1 MSSEYEKLDGEF
13 DRKHWVSQE
22 VHGYPI
28 PSEIK
33 HQFRLWL
40 MDLESKMTWEKFW
53 DWGWMALVFTVS
65 VVYLSISLTSC
76 STVDKTSEEKRESW
90 YNACV
95 ATSSLPDAA
104 RETCK
109 MRSDKINFGD

>member
-1 MSSEYEKLDGEF
+1 METEKLDAEYA
-13 DRKHWVSQE
+13 RKHWVSQE
-22 VHGYPI
+22 LHGYPI

-33 HQFRLWL
+33 HRFRLWL
-40 MDLESKMTWEKFW
+40 MDLESKMSWEKFW

-76 STVDKTSEEKRESW
+76 TTVDKTSEEMRESW

-104 RETCK
+104 KETCR
-109 MRSDKINFGD
+109 MRADKINFGE

>member
-1 MSSEYEKLDGEF
+1 MSSEYEKLDAEYA
-13 DRKHWVSQE
+13 RKHWVSQE
-22 VHGYPI
+22 LHGYPT

-40 MDLESKMTWEKFW
+40 MDLESKMSWDKFW
-53 DWGWMALVFTVS
+53 DWQWPYAVLVVCII
-65 VVYLSISLTSC
+65 YLSISLTSC
-76 STVDKTSEEKRESW
+76 TTVDKTSEEMRESW

-104 RETCK
+104 KETCR
-109 MRSDKINFGD
+109 MRADKIIFGD